1 MIEKITQE
9 KVQELCVAS
18 LPTRPNAPA
27 NLGGG
32 GLSSTEI
39 KNAFDAL
46 TLYVIEKY
54 NALIDA
60 IGSVGEGSLASKV
73 KTGISEE
80 HTLENM
86 FEDLKT
92 GDFASYLMVGENTLA
107 AEIAKIYVSIN
118 QIKARLG
125 L

>member
-46 TLYVIEKY
+46 TLSVIEKY

-107 AEIAKIYVSIN
+107 AEIAKIYVSLN

>member
-107 AEIAKIYVSIN
+107 AEIAKIYVSLN